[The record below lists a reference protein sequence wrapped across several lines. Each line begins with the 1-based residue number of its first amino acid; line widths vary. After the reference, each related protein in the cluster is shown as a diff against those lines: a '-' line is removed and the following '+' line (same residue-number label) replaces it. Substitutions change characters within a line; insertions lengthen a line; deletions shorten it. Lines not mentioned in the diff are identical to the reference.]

1 LVQAFLKKWW
11 VESDFKAPNLPLSLK
26 PRVKSDTQE
35 GNAFPVPLQSPIVVL
50 LNDMTIK
57 VILNIIQIVFAMK
70 VHNALCTSGAV
81 VLVWYLDLLST
92 YAISAYHR

>member
-1 LVQAFLKKWW
+1 MLYHTVKGI
-11 VESDFKAPNLPLSLK
+11 SLRK